1 MPKTNRPKVVIF
13 SQGDEV
19 ITGAT
24 VDTNAAYLADHC
36 SALGFDIIRHITVAD
51 ELDDLVQVLQ
61 DIDEQADIC
70 LCTGGLGPT
79 QDDLTTEAFAK
90 AFKTELIFDETAL
103 VMMKDYFAK
112 LHVDM
117 PALNR
122 KQAYLP
128 ADSTRIDNHWGTAP
142 GFVASGKNCLF
153 YCMPG
158 VPYEMKN
165 MLETVVLDDLR
176 TRFTVEKT
184 TLVTLRTM
192 GMGESAMQQEIDK
205 LALADDVR
213 ISFRAGLP
221 ENELKLVF
229 PHGANEGEMHATVNR
244 VKEVLSDSVFAVDG
258 LGQSIKS
265 LPAYVSQLMQ
275 NKGYTLN
282 VLETLSQ
289 GDIAQQCDSKYLIK
303 STVFPQVSGIMSS
316 FALLGVSIDESLAI
330 KIAKQEHASTAATL
344 TLVQLYEETASN
356 ETQIFIV
363 VVDGKRTLS
372 ASKTIQGRI
381 ERKRT
386 IASAAAL
393 NLLRKYL
400 LNS

>member
-1 MPKTNRPKVVIF
+1 MVIF